1 MTAPALNED
10 FLDLLT
16 AFREEG
22 VEFLLVGAFALAAN
36 GAPRF
41 TGDLDV
47 WVRPDPGNAERVL
60 RGLQRFGAP
69 IAAHGISVDDLG
81 QPGSV
86 YQMGLPP
93 RRIDVLTQI
102 DGVTFDEAWA
112 GRLEA
117 RVGSVTLPFLGLRE
131 LIRNKRATGR
141 AKDLLDIELLRE
153 AGALV
158 EDDTPAGAGPRRR
171 GR

>member
-1 MTAPALNED
+1 LTAPALNED

-16 AFREEG
+16 AFVEEG

-47 WVRPDPGNAERVL
+47 WVRPDPVNAERVL
-60 RGLQRFGAP
+60 RGLRRFGAP
-69 IAAHGISVDDLG
+69 VDVHGLGVEDLG
-81 QPGSV
+81 RAGSI

-102 DGVTFDEAWA
+102 DGVTFDDAWR
-112 GRLEA
+112 GRIVV
-117 RVGSVTLPFLGLRE
+117 RIGDVTMPFLGLRE
-131 LIRNKRATGR
+131 LVRNKRAAGR
-141 AKDLLDIELLRE
+141 PKDLLDIELLRE
-153 AGALV
+153 AGAPV
-158 EDDTPAGAGPRRR
+158 DDAEEESDR
-171 GR
+171 

>member
-1 MTAPALNED
+1 MTAPTLNED

-16 AFREEG
+16 AFVEEG

-47 WVRPDPGNAERVL
+47 WVRPEPINAERVL
-60 RGLQRFGAP
+60 LGLRRFGAP
-69 IAAHGISVDDLG
+69 VDVHGVEVADLG
-81 QPGSV
+81 RPGSI

-102 DGVTFDEAWA
+102 DGVTFDEAWR
-112 GRLEA
+112 GRIEA
-117 RVGSVTLPFLGLRE
+117 RVAGVTMPFLGLRE
-131 LIRNKRATGR
+131 LVRNKRAAGR
-141 AKDLLDIELLRE
+141 PKDLLDIELLRE
-153 AGALV
+153 AGAPV
-158 EDDTPAGAGPRRR
+158 DDSSDEGDG
-171 GR
+171 

>member
-1 MTAPALNED
+1 MTAPSLNED

-16 AFREEG
+16 AFVDEG

-47 WVRPDPGNAERVL
+47 WIRPAPGTAERVL
-60 RGLQRFGAP
+60 RGLRRFGAP
-69 IAAHGISVDDLG
+69 VDVHGVGVDDLG
-81 QPGSV
+81 RPGSI

-93 RRIDVLTQI
+93 RWIDVLTQI
-102 DGVTFDEAWA
+102 DGMTFDEAWM

-117 RVGSVTLPFLGLRE
+117 RIGDVTMPFLGLRD
-131 LIRNKRATGR
+131 LVRNKRAAGR
-141 AKDLLDIELLRE
+141 PKDLLDIELLRE
-153 AGALV
+153 AGARIE
-158 EDDTPAGAGPRRR
+158 EDDEAPDEATRR
-171 GR
+171 

>member
-1 MTAPALNED
+1 MSGPVFNED

-16 AFREEG
+16 AFQLEG
-22 VEFLLVGAFALAAN
+22 VEFLLVGAFALAAH

-41 TGDLDV
+41 TGDVDV
-47 WVRPDPGNAERVL
+47 WVRASPSNAERVL

-69 IAAHGISVDDLG
+69 IAAHGVSAADLER
-81 QPGSV
+81 PGTV

-102 DGVTFDEAWA
+102 DGVTFDEAWP

-117 RVGSVTLPFLGLRE
+117 RVGPLVLPFLGLRE
-131 LIRNKRATGR
+131 LVRNKRASGR
-141 AKDLLDIELLRE
+141 AKDLLDLELLRE
-153 AGALV
+153 AGVRV
-158 EDDTPAGAGPRRR
+158 EAEPD
-171 GR
+171 

>member
-16 AFREEG
+16 AFVEES

-47 WVRPDPGNAERVL
+47 WVRPDPVNAERVL
-60 RGLQRFGAP
+60 RGLRRFGAP
-69 IAAHGISVDDLG
+69 VDVHGLGVEDLG
-81 QPGSV
+81 RAGSI

-102 DGVTFDEAWA
+102 DGVTFDDAWR
-112 GRLEA
+112 GRIVV
-117 RVGSVTLPFLGLRE
+117 RIGDVTMPFLGLRE
-131 LIRNKRATGR
+131 LVRNKRAAGR
-141 AKDLLDIELLRE
+141 PKDLLDIELLRE
-153 AGALV
+153 AGAPV
-158 EDDTPAGAGPRRR
+158 DDAEEESDR
-171 GR
+171 

>member
-1 MTAPALNED
+1 MTRPVLNED

-16 AFREEG
+16 AFIEEG
-22 VEFLLVGAFALAAN
+22 VEFLVVGAFALAAN

-47 WVRPDPGNAERVL
+47 WVRPDARNAERVL
-60 RGLQRFGAP
+60 LALRRFGAP
-69 IAAHGISVDDLG
+69 LAAHGVSASDMG
-81 QPGSV
+81 RPGSV

-102 DGVTFDEAWA
+102 DGVTFEEAWP

-117 RVGSVTLPFLGLRE
+117 RVGALTLPFLGLRE
-131 LIRNKRATGR
+131 LVRNKRATGR
-141 AKDLLDIELLRE
+141 AKDLLDVELLRE
-153 AGALV
+153 AGAPV
-158 EDDTPAGAGPRRR
+158 DAV
-171 GR
+171 